1 MGRVW
6 QILLFVGLL
15 FWVFLLGRAL
25 WPALKKPSETRGL
38 IAMVFLSADAASAA
52 STPPRSPGASTRTT
66 R

>member
-25 WPALKKPSETRGL
+25 WPALQEAVGN
-38 IAMVFLSADAASAA
+38 AAA
-52 STPPRSPGASTRTT
+52 
-66 R
+66 